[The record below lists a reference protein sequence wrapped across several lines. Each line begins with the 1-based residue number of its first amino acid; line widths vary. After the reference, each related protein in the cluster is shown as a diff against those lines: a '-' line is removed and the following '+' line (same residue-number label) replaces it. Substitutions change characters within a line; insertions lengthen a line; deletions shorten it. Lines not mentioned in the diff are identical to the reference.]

1 MNYSFNQSYFQLNW
15 GCDNIIKQV
24 VKIGGS
30 LFPDYAITL
39 ADKLKNTN
47 SCIVLG
53 GGEFANL
60 IRKYDAEV
68 NFSNET
74 NHWTAID
81 CIDIIAKLVDDKVE
95 STKLAFSIDD
105 INKISDDG
113 LTPIFIVSEFLKS
126 EDPFECSWDV
136 TSDSIA
142 AYVAHLLNAN
152 LLIVT
157 NVNGIYTQEP
167 KEPGSTFI
175 GKIDAKTLL
184 TFQESSIDVMLPSLL
199 LKFGTNCY
207 VVNGKYPERVLS
219 LIDDNIKDYN
229 FDYTQIIGD

>member
-1 MNYSFNQSYFQLNW
+1 MII
-15 GCDNIIKQV
+15 IIKQV

-30 LFPDYAITL
+30 LFPNHAVELAEKLENTDSAI
-39 ADKLKNTN
+39 
-47 SCIVLG
+47 ILG

-60 IRKYDAEV
+60 IRKYDDEMK
-68 NFSNET
+68 FSDET

-81 CIDIIAKLVDDKVE
+81 CMNIIAKLVNDKVK
-95 STKLAFSIDD
+95 STKLAYTVDEIHQ
-105 INKISDDG
+105 ISNEG
-113 LTPIFIVSEFLKS
+113 YTPIFVVSGFLRK
-126 EDPFECSWDV
+126 ENPFECSWDV

-142 AYVAHLLNAN
+142 AYVSHILNAN

-175 GKIDAKTLL
+175 SKIDAKTLL
-184 TFQESSIDVMLPSLL
+184 TFQESSIDVMLPTLL
-199 LKFGTNCY
+199 LRYGTNCY

-219 LIDDNIKDYN
+219 LIDSNINDYN
-229 FDYTQIIGD
+229 FDYTQIIGE

>member
-1 MNYSFNQSYFQLNW
+1 MGLI
-15 GCDNIIKQV
+15 NIIKQV

-30 LFPDYAITL
+30 LFPDYAIEL
-39 ADKLKNTN
+39 AEQLKDTD
-47 SCIVLG
+47 SLIILG

-60 IRKYDAEV
+60 IREYDSAK
-68 NFSNET
+68 NFSSEVT
-74 NHWTAID
+74 HFTAID
-81 CIDIIAKLVDDKVE
+81 CMDIIAKLVNDKVD
-95 STKLAFSIDD
+95 STKLAFSLDE
-105 INKISDDG
+105 INEISDEG
-113 LTPIFIVSEFLKS
+113 FTPIFIVSDFLKK

-142 AYVAHLLNAN
+142 AYVAHILNAN
-152 LLIVT
+152 LFIVT

-175 GKIDAKTLL
+175 SKIDATTLL

-207 VVNGKYPERVLS
+207 VVNGKFPERVLS
-219 LIDDNIKDYN
+219 LIDDNINDYN
-229 FDYTQIIGD
+229 FDYTHITGD

>member
-1 MNYSFNQSYFQLNW
+1 M
-15 GCDNIIKQV
+15 GVINIIKQV

-30 LFPDYAITL
+30 LFPDYAIEL
-39 ADKLKNTN
+39 AKQLDNTN
-47 SCIVLG
+47 SLIILG

-60 IRKYDAEV
+60 IRKYDSTQSFSSEV
-68 NFSNET
+68 THF
-74 NHWTAID
+74 TAID
-81 CIDIIAKLVDDKVE
+81 CMDILAKLVNDKVD
-95 STKLAFSIDD
+95 STKLAFSIDE
-105 INKISDDG
+105 IIKISDEG
-113 LTPIFIVSEFLKS
+113 FTPIFVVSDFLKK

-142 AYVAHLLNAN
+142 AYVAHIFNAN
-152 LLIVT
+152 LFIVT

-175 GKIDAKTLL
+175 SKIDATKLL

-207 VVNGKYPERVLS
+207 VVNGKFPDRVLS
-219 LIDDNIKDYN
+219 LIDDNINDYN
-229 FDYTQIIGD
+229 FDYTQITGD

>member
-1 MNYSFNQSYFQLNW
+1 MS
-15 GCDNIIKQV
+15 IKQV

-30 LFPDYAITL
+30 LFPNYAIDL
-39 ADKLKNTN
+39 AKKLENTN
-47 SCIVLG
+47 SLIVLG

-60 IRKYDAEV
+60 IRKYDSEI
-68 NFSNET
+68 NFSQET
-74 NHWTAID
+74 NHWTALD
-81 CIDIIAKLVDDKVE
+81 CMDIIAKLVNDKVE
-95 STKLAFSIDD
+95 STKLAYSIDD
-105 INKISDDG
+105 AIAISNEG
-113 LTPIFIVSEFLKS
+113 FTPIFVVSKFLR
-126 EDPFECSWDV
+126 EDDPFECSWDV

-142 AYVAHLLNAN
+142 AYISHRLNAN

-175 GKIDAKTLL
+175 SKIDAKTMLN
-184 TFQESSIDVMLPSLL
+184 FPESSIDVMLPTLL

-219 LIDDNIKDYN
+219 LIDDNINDYN

>member
-1 MNYSFNQSYFQLNW
+1 MS
-15 GCDNIIKQV
+15 IKQV

-30 LFPDYAITL
+30 LFPNYAIDL
-39 ADKLKNTN
+39 AKKLENTN
-47 SCIVLG
+47 SLIVLG

-60 IRKYDAEV
+60 IRKYDSEI
-68 NFSNET
+68 NFSQET

-81 CIDIIAKLVDDKVE
+81 CMDIIAKLVNDKVE
-95 STKLAFSIDD
+95 STKLAYSIDD
-105 INKISDDG
+105 AIAISDEG
-113 LTPIFIVSEFLKS
+113 FTPIFVVSKFLR
-126 EDPFECSWDV
+126 EDDPFECSWDV

-142 AYVAHLLNAN
+142 AYVSHLLNAN

-175 GKIDAKTLL
+175 SKIDAKTMLN
-184 TFQESSIDVMLPSLL
+184 FPESSIDVMLPTLL

-219 LIDDNIKDYN
+219 LIDDNINDYN

>member
-1 MNYSFNQSYFQLNW
+1 M
-15 GCDNIIKQV
+15 GIKQV

-30 LFPDYAITL
+30 LFPDYAIEL
-39 ADKLKNTN
+39 ARQLENTG
-47 SCIVLG
+47 SVIVLG

-60 IRKYDAEV
+60 IRKYDYEQDFSEEV
-68 NFSNET
+68 

-81 CIDIIAKLVDDKVE
+81 CMDIIAKLVDDKVD
-95 STKLAFSIDD
+95 STKLAYSIEEV
-105 INKISDDG
+105 NKISDDG
-113 LTPIFIVSEFLKS
+113 FTPIFIVSRFLKT

-142 AYVAHLLNAN
+142 AYVSHLLNAN

-157 NVNGIYTQEP
+157 DVNGIYTQEP

-175 GKIDAKTLL
+175 SKIDATTLL

-199 LKFGTNCY
+199 LKFGSDCY
-207 VVNGKYPERVLS
+207 VVNGKFPERVRS
-219 LIDDNIKDYN
+219 LIDDNINDYN
-229 FDYTQIIGD
+229 FDYTQIIGE

>member
-1 MNYSFNQSYFQLNW
+1 MII
-15 GCDNIIKQV
+15 IIKQV

-30 LFPDYAITL
+30 LFPDYAIDL
-39 ADKLKNTN
+39 AKKLKSTD
-47 SCIVLG
+47 SCIVFG

-60 IRKYDAEV
+60 IRKYDGELH
-68 NFSNET
+68 FSQET
-74 NHWTAID
+74 NHWIAID
-81 CIDIIAKLVDDKVE
+81 CMDILSKLVNDKVDSAKL
-95 STKLAFSIDD
+95 AYSIDE
-105 INKISDDG
+105 INQISDEG
-113 LTPIFIVSEFLKS
+113 FTPIFIVSDFLRK

-175 GKIDAKTLL
+175 SKIDATTLL

-219 LIDDNIKDYN
+219 LIDDSINDYN
-229 FDYTQIIGD
+229 FDYTQITGD

>member
-1 MNYSFNQSYFQLNW
+1 MS
-15 GCDNIIKQV
+15 IKQV

-30 LFPDYAITL
+30 LFPNHAIEL
-39 ADKLKNTN
+39 AKQLKD
-47 SCIVLG
+47 SDSVIILG

-60 IRKYDAEV
+60 IRKYNDEQD
-68 NFSNET
+68 FSEDV

-81 CIDIIAKLVDDKVE
+81 CMDIIAKLVDDKID
-95 STKLAFSIDD
+95 STKLAYSLDEV
-105 INKISDDG
+105 NEISDG
-113 LTPIFIVSEFLKS
+113 GFTPIFVVSEFLKT

-142 AYVAHLLNAN
+142 AYVSHLLNAK

-157 NVNGIYTQEP
+157 DVNGIYTQEP

-175 GKIDAKTLL
+175 SKIDATTLL

-199 LKFGTNCY
+199 LEFGTNCY
-207 VVNGKYPERVLS
+207 VVNGKCPERVLS
-219 LIDDNIKDYN
+219 LIDDNVNDYN
-229 FDYTQIIGD
+229 FDYTQIIGE

>member
-1 MNYSFNQSYFQLNW
+1 MII
-15 GCDNIIKQV
+15 IIKQV

-30 LFPDYAITL
+30 LFPNYAIDL

-60 IRKYDAEV
+60 IRKYDGEQHFSEEV
-68 NFSNET
+68 

-81 CIDIIAKLVDDKVE
+81 CMDIIAKLVNDKVE
-95 STKLAFSIDD
+95 SAKLAYSIDEV
-105 INKISDDG
+105 NEISDEG
-113 LTPIFIVSEFLKS
+113 VTPIFVVSEFLRA
-126 EDPFECSWDV
+126 DDFFECSWDV

-142 AYVAHLLNAN
+142 AYVAHLLNAK

-175 GKIDAKTLL
+175 SKIDAKTLL
-184 TFQESSIDVMLPSLL
+184 TFPETSIDVMLPSLL

-219 LIDDNIKDYN
+219 LIDDNINDYN
-229 FDYTQIIGD
+229 FDYTQITGD

>member
-1 MNYSFNQSYFQLNW
+1 M
-15 GCDNIIKQV
+15 GVINIIKQV

-30 LFPDYAITL
+30 LFPDYAIEL
-39 ADKLKNTN
+39 AKQLNNTN
-47 SCIVLG
+47 SLIILG

-60 IRKYDAEV
+60 IRKYDSTQ
-68 NFSNET
+68 NFSSEVT
-74 NHWTAID
+74 HFTAID
-81 CIDIIAKLVDDKVE
+81 CMDIIAKLVNDKVD
-95 STKLAFSIDD
+95 STKMAFSIDE
-105 INKISDDG
+105 INEISDEG
-113 LTPIFIVSEFLKS
+113 FTPIFVVSDFLKN

-142 AYVAHLLNAN
+142 AYVAHIFNAN
-152 LLIVT
+152 LFIVT

-175 GKIDAKTLL
+175 SKIDATKLL

-207 VVNGKYPERVLS
+207 VVNGKFPDRVLS
-219 LIDDNIKDYN
+219 LIDDNINDYN
-229 FDYTQIIGD
+229 FDYTQITGD

>member
-1 MNYSFNQSYFQLNW
+1 MSV
-15 GCDNIIKQV
+15 KQV

-30 LFPDYAITL
+30 LFPNHAIEL
-39 ADKLKNTN
+39 ANKLENTN

-53 GGEFANL
+53 GGEFADL
-60 IRKYDAEV
+60 IRKYNDEIGFSDEV
-68 NFSNET
+68 

-81 CIDIIAKLVDDKVE
+81 CMDIIAKLVNDKVD
-95 STKLAFSIDD
+95 SARLAYSIEEVCE
-105 INKISDDG
+105 ISDEG
-113 LTPIFIVSEFLKS
+113 FTPIFVVSKFLRD

-142 AYVAHLLNAN
+142 AYVSHLLNAN

-175 GKIDAKTLL
+175 SKIDATTLL

-219 LIDDNIKDYN
+219 LIDDNINDYN
-229 FDYTQIIGD
+229 FDYTQITGD

>member
-1 MNYSFNQSYFQLNW
+1 MII
-15 GCDNIIKQV
+15 IIKQV

-30 LFPDYAITL
+30 LFPNYAIDL

-60 IRKYDAEV
+60 IRKYNDEQHFSEEV
-68 NFSNET
+68 

-81 CIDIIAKLVDDKVE
+81 CMDIISKLVNDKVE
-95 STKLAFSIDD
+95 SCKLVYSIDEANQIAD
-105 INKISDDG
+105 EG
-113 LTPIFIVSEFLKS
+113 FTPIFIVSEFLRV

-142 AYVAHLLNAN
+142 AYIAHLLNAN

-175 GKIDAKTLL
+175 SKIDATKLL

-219 LIDDNIKDYN
+219 LIDDSINDYN
-229 FDYTQIIGD
+229 FDYTQITGD

>member
-1 MNYSFNQSYFQLNW
+1 MS
-15 GCDNIIKQV
+15 IKQV

-30 LFPDYAITL
+30 LFPNYAIDL
-39 ADKLKNTN
+39 AKKLENTN
-47 SCIVLG
+47 SLIVLG

-60 IRKYDAEV
+60 IRKYDSEI
-68 NFSNET
+68 NFSQET

-81 CIDIIAKLVDDKVE
+81 CMDIIAKLVNDKVE
-95 STKLAFSIDD
+95 STKLAYSIDD
-105 INKISDDG
+105 AIAISDEG
-113 LTPIFIVSEFLKS
+113 FTPIFVVSKFLR
-126 EDPFECSWDV
+126 EDDPFECSWDV

-142 AYVAHLLNAN
+142 AYISHLLNAN

-167 KEPGSTFI
+167 KESGSTFI
-175 GKIDAKTLL
+175 SKIDAKTMLN
-184 TFQESSIDVMLPSLL
+184 FSESSIDVMLPTLL

-219 LIDDNIKDYN
+219 LIDDNINDYN

>member
-1 MNYSFNQSYFQLNW
+1 MS
-15 GCDNIIKQV
+15 IKQV

-30 LFPDYAITL
+30 LFPNYAIDL
-39 ADKLKNTN
+39 AKQLKGTD
-47 SCIVLG
+47 SLIVLG

-60 IRKYDAEV
+60 IRKYDSEIS
-68 NFSNET
+68 FSQET

-81 CIDIIAKLVDDKVE
+81 CMDIIAKLVNDKVD
-95 STKLAFSIDD
+95 STKLAYSIDEAK
-105 INKISDDG
+105 KISDDG
-113 LTPIFIVSEFLKS
+113 FTPIFIVSEFLRS

-142 AYVAHLLNAN
+142 AYVSHLLNAN

-167 KEPGSTFI
+167 KETGSTFI
-175 GKIDAKTLL
+175 SKIDAKTMLN
-184 TFQESSIDVMLPSLL
+184 FQESSIDVMLPSLL

-207 VVNGKYPERVLS
+207 VVNGKCPERVLS
-219 LIDDNIKDYN
+219 LIDDNINDYN

>member
-1 MNYSFNQSYFQLNW
+1 MS
-15 GCDNIIKQV
+15 IKQV

-30 LFPDYAITL
+30 LFPNYAINL
-39 ADKLKNTN
+39 AKKLENTN
-47 SCIVLG
+47 SLIVLG

-60 IRKYDAEV
+60 IRKYDSEI
-68 NFSNET
+68 NFSQET

-81 CIDIIAKLVDDKVE
+81 CMDIIAKLVNDKVE
-95 STKLAFSIDD
+95 STKLVYSIDD
-105 INKISDDG
+105 AIAISDEG
-113 LTPIFIVSEFLKS
+113 FTPIFVVSKFLR
-126 EDPFECSWDV
+126 EDDPFECSWDV

-142 AYVAHLLNAN
+142 AYISHLLNAN

-175 GKIDAKTLL
+175 SKIDAKTMLN
-184 TFQESSIDVMLPSLL
+184 FPESSIDVMLPTLL

-219 LIDDNIKDYN
+219 LIDDNINDYN

>member
-1 MNYSFNQSYFQLNW
+1 M
-15 GCDNIIKQV
+15 
-24 VKIGGS
+24 
-30 LFPDYAITL
+30 FPDYAINL
-39 ADKLKNTN
+39 ANQLKNTN

-53 GGEFANL
+53 GGDFANL
-60 IRKYDAEV
+60 IRKYDDEQDFSEEV
-68 NFSNET
+68 

-81 CIDIIAKLVDDKVE
+81 CMDIIAKLVNDKVD
-95 STKLAFSIDD
+95 STKLAYTIEEVNEMS
-105 INKISDDG
+105 NEG
-113 LTPIFIVSEFLKS
+113 LTPIFVVSEFLKL

-175 GKIDAKTLL
+175 SKIDATTLL

-219 LIDDNIKDYN
+219 LIDDSINDYN
-229 FDYTQIIGD
+229 FDYTQITGD

>member
-1 MNYSFNQSYFQLNW
+1 MS
-15 GCDNIIKQV
+15 IKQV

-30 LFPDYAITL
+30 LFPNYAIDL
-39 ADKLKNTN
+39 AKKLENTN
-47 SCIVLG
+47 SLIVLG

-60 IRKYDAEV
+60 IRKYDSEI
-68 NFSNET
+68 NFSQET

-81 CIDIIAKLVDDKVE
+81 CMDIIAKLVNDKVE
-95 STKLAFSIDD
+95 STKLAYSIDD
-105 INKISDDG
+105 AIAISDEG
-113 LTPIFIVSEFLKS
+113 FTPIFVVSKFLR
-126 EDPFECSWDV
+126 EDDPFECSWDV

-142 AYVAHLLNAN
+142 AYISHRLNAN

-175 GKIDAKTLL
+175 SKIDAKTMLN
-184 TFQESSIDVMLPSLL
+184 FPESSIDVMLPTLL

-219 LIDDNIKDYN
+219 LIDNNINDYN

>member
-1 MNYSFNQSYFQLNW
+1 M
-15 GCDNIIKQV
+15 IAIVKQV

-30 LFPDYAITL
+30 LFPNYAIDL
-39 ADKLKNTN
+39 AKKLKGTD

-60 IRKYDAEV
+60 IRKYNDEIA
-68 NFSNET
+68 FSEET

-81 CIDIIAKLVDDKVE
+81 CMDIIAKLVNDKVDT
-95 STKLAFSIDD
+95 TKLAYSIEEV
-105 INKISDDG
+105 NQISDEG
-113 LTPIFIVSEFLKS
+113 FTPIFVVSEFLKK

-142 AYVAHLLNAN
+142 AYISHLLNAN

-167 KEPGSTFI
+167 EEPGSTFI
-175 GKIDAKTLL
+175 SKIDAKTLL

-219 LIDDNIKDYN
+219 LIDDNIIDYN
-229 FDYTQIIGD
+229 FDYTKIIGE

>member
-1 MNYSFNQSYFQLNW
+1 MKDTSSV
-15 GCDNIIKQV
+15 II
-24 VKIGGS
+24 
-30 LFPDYAITL
+30 
-39 ADKLKNTN
+39 
-47 SCIVLG
+47 LG

-60 IRKYDAEV
+60 IRKYDAEQG
-68 NFSNET
+68 FSQEV

-81 CIDIIAKLVDDKVE
+81 CMDIMAKLVDDKVE
-95 STKLAFSIDD
+95 SAKLAFTVDEIEE
-105 INKISDDG
+105 ISNEG
-113 LTPIFIVSEFLKS
+113 FTPIFIVSQFLKT

-142 AYVAHLLNAN
+142 AYVAHLLNAK

-175 GKIDAKTLL
+175 SKIDATTLL

-199 LKFGTNCY
+199 LEFGANCY
-207 VVNGKYPERVLS
+207 VVNGKFPERVLS
-219 LIDDNIKDYN
+219 LIDDNINDYN
-229 FDYTQIIGD
+229 FDYTKIIGE

>member
-1 MNYSFNQSYFQLNW
+1 MII
-15 GCDNIIKQV
+15 IIKQV

-30 LFPDYAITL
+30 LFPKYAIEL
-39 ADKLKNTN
+39 AKRLENTN
-47 SCIVLG
+47 SVIILG

-60 IRKYDAEV
+60 IRRYDDEID
-68 NFSNET
+68 FSDEA

-81 CIDIIAKLVDDKVE
+81 CMDIIAKLVCDKVD
-95 STKLAFSIDD
+95 SCKLAYSIEDVE
-105 INKISDDG
+105 KISDEG
-113 LTPIFIVSEFLKS
+113 FPPIFVVSQFLR
-126 EDPFECSWDV
+126 ENDPFECSWDV
-136 TSDSIA
+136 TSDSIS

-175 GKIDAKTLL
+175 SKIDAKTLL

-199 LKFGTNCY
+199 LRYGTNCY
-207 VVNGKYPERVLS
+207 VVNGKCPERVLS
-219 LIDDNIKDYN
+219 LIDDNINDYN
-229 FDYTQIIGD
+229 FDYTQITGD

>member
-1 MNYSFNQSYFQLNW
+1 MS
-15 GCDNIIKQV
+15 IKQV

-30 LFPDYAITL
+30 LFPNYAIDL
-39 ADKLKNTN
+39 AKKLENTN
-47 SCIVLG
+47 SLIVLG

-60 IRKYDAEV
+60 IRKYDSEI
-68 NFSNET
+68 NFSQET

-81 CIDIIAKLVDDKVE
+81 CMDIIAKLVNDKVE
-95 STKLAFSIDD
+95 STKLAYSIDD
-105 INKISDDG
+105 AIAISDEG
-113 LTPIFIVSEFLKS
+113 FTPIFVVSKFLR
-126 EDPFECSWDV
+126 EDDPFECSWDV

-142 AYVAHLLNAN
+142 AYISHLLNAN

-167 KEPGSTFI
+167 KESGSTFI
-175 GKIDAKTLL
+175 SKIDAKTMLN
-184 TFQESSIDVMLPSLL
+184 FPESSIDVMLPTLL

-219 LIDDNIKDYN
+219 LIDDNISDYN
-229 FDYTQIIGD
+229 FDYTKIIGD

>member
-1 MNYSFNQSYFQLNW
+1 MSV
-15 GCDNIIKQV
+15 KQV

-30 LFPDYAITL
+30 LFPNHAIEL
-39 ADKLKNTN
+39 ANKLENTN

-60 IRKYDAEV
+60 IRKYNDEIGFSDEV
-68 NFSNET
+68 

-81 CIDIIAKLVDDKVE
+81 CMDIIAKLVNDKVD
-95 STKLAFSIDD
+95 SAKLAYSIDEVCE
-105 INKISDDG
+105 ISDDG
-113 LTPIFIVSEFLKS
+113 FTPIFVVSKFLRD

-142 AYVAHLLNAN
+142 AYVSHLLNAN

-175 GKIDAKTLL
+175 SKIDATTLL

-219 LIDDNIKDYN
+219 LIDDNINDYN
-229 FDYTQIIGD
+229 FDYTQITGD

>member
-1 MNYSFNQSYFQLNW
+1 V
-15 GCDNIIKQV
+15 KQV

-30 LFPDYAITL
+30 LFPNYAIEL
-39 ADKLKNTN
+39 ARQLKNTD
-47 SCIVLG
+47 SVIILG

-60 IRKYDAEV
+60 IRKYDDEQSFSEEV
-68 NFSNET
+68 

-81 CIDIIAKLVDDKVE
+81 CMDIIAKLVNDKVE
-95 STKLAFSIDD
+95 SSKLAYSIEE
-105 INKISDDG
+105 INEIAG
-113 LTPIFIVSEFLKS
+113 EGFTPIFVVSEFLKK

-142 AYVAHLLNAN
+142 AYVSHLLNAN

-175 GKIDAKTLL
+175 SKIDAKTLL

-199 LKFGTNCY
+199 LEFGTNCY
-207 VVNGKYPERVLS
+207 VVNGKCPERVLS
-219 LIDDNIKDYN
+219 LIDDNINDYN
-229 FDYTQIIGD
+229 FDYTQIIGDLK